1 MKRRGCPDSCLRLFH
16 FSALSLY
23 HIKIYQSARRYPKLN
38 NQEKSSLSQAA
49 STAQTVHGAIK
60 TGKAISAAAKGAAVG
75 GPYGAAAGAALYAVQ
90 HGKKFL
96 ATIAVL
102 LMLPVLFVLM
112 LPSLIFGGLTS
123 SGSTGQPILNDNAA
137 IVQNTNNIAFAVNQV
152 LGEGITD
159 AEARIAQDFATTGG
173 DNYEVVNPYAS
184 DMSSNTNSFI
194 AQYCAAKGETWDTI
208 SLADMQAVL
217 RQGKSSLYSFT
228 RTSETRTVEADDPNT
243 PDVVETK
250 EEIWYI
256 YTLQYNGEAYFADAV
271 FHLTEAQKGLADD
284 YAQNLSLFLGDGM
297 FQYTEYS
304 GATIPSLG
312 NVRFTDGVTDV
323 VYFNQLD
330 QQYANKPYGTDNIGG
345 YGCGPTSMSIV
356 VSSLTDD
363 IVDPM
368 EMAEWAYKNGGWC
381 SKSGSYHSLIPNAA
395 KAWGLPVEGC
405 TASEPQRIL
414 DALGSGKLVVAIM
427 TKGHFTSGGHFIV
440 LRGVK
445 GGQILVADPASYKR
459 SEKSWDLSIIL
470 NEASK
475 RAGAGGPFWIIG

>member
-1 MKRRGCPDSCLRLFH
+1 M
-16 FSALSLY
+16 
-23 HIKIYQSARRYPKLN
+23 
-38 NQEKSSLSQAA
+38 
-49 STAQTVHGAIK
+49 
-60 TGKAISAAAKGAAVG
+60 G

-96 ATIAVL
+96 AAIAVL

-123 SGSTGQPILNDNAA
+123 SGSADQPILNDNAA
-137 IVQNTNNIAFAVNQV
+137 IVQNTNDIAFAVNQI

-159 AEARIAQDFATTGG
+159 AEARIAQDFAATGG

-217 RQGKSSLYSFT
+217 RQGKSSLYSYT

-250 EEIWYI
+250 EELWYI

-363 IVDPM
+363 IVDPV

-427 TKGHFTSGGHFIV
+427 TKGRFTSGGHFIV

>member
-1 MKRRGCPDSCLRLFH
+1 MLP
-16 FSALSLY
+16 
-23 HIKIYQSARRYPKLN
+23 KIYQSARRYPKLN

-49 STAQTVHGAIK
+49 STAQTIHGAIK
-60 TGKAISAAAKGAAVG
+60 TGKAISSAAKGAAVG
-75 GPYGAAAGAALYAVQ
+75 GPYGAAAGAALYVAQ

-96 ATIAVL
+96 AAIAVL

-123 SGSTGQPILNDNAA
+123 SGSAGQPILNDNAA
-137 IVQNTNNIAFAVNQV
+137 IVQNTNDIAFAVNQV

-250 EEIWYI
+250 EELWYI

-363 IVDPM
+363 IVDPV